1 MLDLRDTVQSL
12 FQGLAV
18 KASDQ
23 IIGLKARNNTVNFVT
38 GANTAGVAVT
48 TWVDG
53 FIDGDNTG
61 QMGATR
67 GTSSGVSVGISYLY
81 TPAMSDILI
90 VNGDEYTISAIVPI
104 NDSGILHY
112 WQVAG
117 SR

>member
-1 MLDLRDTVQSL
+1 MTE
-12 FQGLAV
+12 LAV

-23 IIGLKARNNTVNFVT
+23 LIGLKVRNNAVNFET
-38 GANTAGVAVT
+38 GANTPGTAVT

-53 FIDGDNTG
+53 FIDNDRTG

-90 VNGDEYTISAIVPI
+90 VNGDEYTITAIIPV